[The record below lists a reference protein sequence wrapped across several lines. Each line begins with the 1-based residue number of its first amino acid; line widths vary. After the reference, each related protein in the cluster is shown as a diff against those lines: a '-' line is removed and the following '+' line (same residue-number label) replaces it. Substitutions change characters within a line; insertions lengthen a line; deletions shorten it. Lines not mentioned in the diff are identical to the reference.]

1 MRLLEN
7 KVAIITGGA
16 SGIGRACAE
25 LFIKEGA
32 KVCITNLNESL
43 GEKTVSELGEN
54 CIFIK
59 ADASSV
65 DDNRQIVEKTVKKFG
80 SLHIAVNNAGIGGE
94 SNKIGDMSVEGW
106 QKVIAVNLSGVFYG
120 MHYQL
125 PEIIKSG
132 GGSIINMASILGAV
146 GFPNSAAYVAAKHG
160 VVGMTKS
167 AAWEYAN
174 EGVRIN
180 SVGPAFI
187 KTPLVDENLDSETLG
202 FLATQHAFG
211 RLGEPKE
218 VAELVLWLA
227 SDKSSFATGTYYPI
241 DGGYLAK

>member
-1 MRLLEN
+1 MKSLEN

-16 SGIGRACAE
+16 SGIGKACAE
-25 LFIKEGA
+25 LFIQEGA
-32 KVCITNLNESL
+32 KVCITDLNEDL
-43 GEKTVSELGEN
+43 GNQVAAELGEN

-65 DDNRQIVEKTVKKFG
+65 EDNKSIVEKTVEKFG
-80 SLHIAVNNAGIGGE
+80 KLNIAVNNAGIGGE
-94 SNKIGDMSVEGW
+94 ANKVADMSIEGW
-106 QKVIAVNLSGVFYG
+106 KRVIDINLNGVFYG
-120 MHYQL
+120 MHYQI
-125 PEIIKSG
+125 PEIKKH
-132 GGSIINMASILGAV
+132 GGSIINMASILGSV

-167 AAWEYAN
+167 AAWEYAT

-187 KTPLVDENLDSETLG
+187 KTPLVDQSLDPESIE
-202 FLATQHAFG
+202 FLKSQHAFE
-211 RLGEPKE
+211 RLGEPME